1 MPNSYY
7 NSPLGWLEI
16 ETNNN
21 ELTALR
27 YIVQPPEKKEV
38 TNPINL
44 EIEKQLTNYF
54 TKKPIK
60 NSFKMSPE
68 GTPFLQK
75 IWALLSEIKPGK
87 TITYLEIAR
96 RFGNKKAI
104 RAVGSAIG
112 KNQIMI
118 FIPCHRVIGSDG
130 TMVGYAGG
138 IPNKKWLLEH
148 EGFLIQKNLNL

>member
-68 GTPFLQK
+68 GTPFQQK

-87 TITYLEIAR
+87 TQTYLEIAR

-112 KNQIMI
+112 KNPIMI

>member
-16 ETNNN
+16 ETNND

-27 YIVQPPEKKEV
+27 FLEQLPEKKEV

-44 EIEKQLTNYF
+44 EVEKQLTNYF

-60 NSFKMSPE
+60 NSFKMSPK
-68 GTPFLQK
+68 GTPFQQK
-75 IWALLSEIKPGK
+75 IWGLLSEIKPGK
-87 TITYLEIAR
+87 TLSYLEIAR

-104 RAVGSAIG
+104 R
-112 KNQIMI
+112 Q
-118 FIPCHRVIGSDG
+118 
-130 TMVGYAGG
+130 
-138 IPNKKWLLEH
+138 
-148 EGFLIQKNLNL
+148 

>member
-7 NSPLGWLEI
+7 NSPLCWLEI

-60 NSFKMSPE
+60 NSFKISPE

-87 TITYLEIAR
+87 TLTYLEIAR

-112 KNQIMI
+112 KNPIMI

-138 IPNKKWLLEH
+138 IPNKKWLL
-148 EGFLIQKNLNL
+148 